1 MTRESALVCLDIP
14 SNNSKRSKYRQQLI
28 DKAKEFLASL
38 YKDLE
43 NFEDE
48 ICNMKFAAIEAVLSG
63 DMIWTSEDEVFEIV
77 IKWARRQFPGLQERQ
92 EALGSCITRLVR
104 FPFMTNRKLREVLEC
119 EDLNGDFAKDV
130 VNEALLFK
138 AESRAYM
145 KRTIFYDLS
154 LEDCK
159 KLKLEGI
166 KLYSEEF
173 FLGKQPFSLR
183 MQYEPSIDSFGLFL
197 SIQNPSLVAIE
208 VEGEFAVKKK
218 PEMVF
223 VKKTIFKRPGMLYKR
238 KYTYR
243 GTFNLVHMPWESF
256 ISDNS
261 PYFIDGVLH
270 LKVDLS
276 VVE

>member
-1 MTRESALVCLDIP
+1 
-14 SNNSKRSKYRQQLI
+14 
-28 DKAKEFLASL
+28 
-38 YKDLE
+38 
-43 NFEDE
+43 
-48 ICNMKFAAIEAVLSG
+48 MKVAVIEAVLSG
-63 DMIWTSEDEVFEIV
+63 DKIWTSEDEVFEIV
-77 IKWARRQFPGLQERQ
+77 IKWAHMQFPGLQERK
-92 EALGSCITRLVR
+92 EALGSYITRLVR
-104 FPFMTNRKLREVLEC
+104 FPFMTNEKLREVLVC

-138 AESRAYM
+138 AESLYGNGVINPSSNESAEKQFVMRAYM
-145 KRTIFYDLS
+145 KQIIFYDLR

-183 MQYEPSIDSFGLFL
+183 MHYEPSIDSFGLFL
-197 SIQNPSLVAIE
+197 SIQNTSLVAIE

-223 VKKTIFKRPGMLYKR
+223 VRKFILKRMPYKI
-238 KYTYR
+238 KYNYR

-276 VVE
+276 VVEKKNEKFCR